1 MGTYQWLENKRAKE
15 IEGKSIRNIQEN
27 EGFTKS
33 TNIYIYTSDTICL
46 FFLEKSLKNGFLL
59 YTKRPMFSCQKQSA
73 ETSFS
78 FVNLTW
84 KNLKR
89 HLFTTAYCQRNKKI
103 SEMKR
108 SSRQLET
115 KTDKV
120 ATSPE
125 DYLLYKWMNKTFILL
140 KTGKFTWRNPW
151 FPAFVKKKIGSGSRR
166 SCYITKR
173 LPQHSTCLNFL
184 LRYHGALISVI

>member
-1 MGTYQWLENKRAKE
+1 MKVLQNL
-15 IEGKSIRNIQEN
+15 Q
-27 EGFTKS
+27 
-33 TNIYIYTSDTICL
+33 IYIYTSDTTCL

-125 DYLLYKWMNKTFILL
+125 DYLLYKWMNKNSSFWKQENLHEEILGFRHL
-140 KTGKFTWRNPW
+140 W
-151 FPAFVKKKIGSGSRR
+151 KKKSALAVDGVVTSLKDYLNILRVSTFFSD
-166 SCYITKR
+166 ITV
-173 LPQHSTCLNFL
+173 L
-184 LRYHGALISVI
+184 